1 MYPFWRVAQFDPS
14 QSVLAGIPPS
24 VLMANLAAA
33 QAAYAQLMMGGK
45 PVSVS
50 YTQGDGAKSV
60 TYQLADASSLMAY
73 IQLLQAQLGIVQRP
87 RQPMRPWF
95 W

>member
-1 MYPFWRVAQFDPS
+1 MYPFWRVAQFDPT
-14 QSVLAGIPPS
+14 QSIFAGVPDAI
-24 VLMANLAAA
+24 LRANLAQAL
-33 QAAYAQLMMGGK
+33 AAYNQLMTGGK
-45 PVSVS
+45 PVTVS

-60 TYQLADASSLMAY
+60 TYQLADAANLMAY